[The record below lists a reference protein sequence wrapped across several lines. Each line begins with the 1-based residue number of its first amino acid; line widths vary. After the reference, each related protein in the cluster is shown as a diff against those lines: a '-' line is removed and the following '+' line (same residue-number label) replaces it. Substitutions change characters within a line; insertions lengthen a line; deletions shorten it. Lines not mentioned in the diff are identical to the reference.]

1 MTTNGIA
8 STALD
13 FLATIDSDDSVWD
26 DDGIE
31 GFVQQFQSLA
41 TKKRHERE
49 QSRINRAIETLR
61 AQIESLPDGEFEIDL
76 GAFVSADVP
85 AIDIEAVLSRIQ
97 AMTEAVTTYR
107 QEATRTTDGT
117 SLTIAERAATYH
129 ALGTNLSRIMQLH
142 ASLLELAPSAVQT
155 AIPAEVYSLKKHIKS
170 IAYKKLSDVEIR
182 NSSSNQH
189 EFNGIDSFIKLLG
202 KTSNKVVFET
212 RFLYL
217 SDNLDNVSIIDASM
231 TWYDAR
237 ANHLTRTE
245 YRLYY
250 PDATISRLAAPG
262 DLLVIAKLLDNKLL
276 AIIASKKSK
285 YFKTMLSLTGSS
297 EDARNL
303 SEMRINNQFQEAPF
317 DNEEKLVLRA
327 VNTAIKS
334 FITGCAEVV

>member
-1 MTTNGIA
+1 MTSIAMA

-13 FLATIDSDDSVWD
+13 FLATIDPDDPVWD

-41 TKKRHERE
+41 TKKRHARE
-49 QSRINRAIETLR
+49 QSRVHRAIETLR
-61 AQIESLPDGEFEIDL
+61 AEIESLPDGEFKIDL
-76 GAFVSADVP
+76 GAFVSTDVP
-85 AIDIEAVLSRIQ
+85 SVDAEAVFSRIEAL
-97 AMTEAVTTYR
+97 TEAVIAYR
-107 QEATRTTDGT
+107 QEATRMIDGIPR
-117 SLTIAERAATYH
+117 TIAERAATYH

-155 AIPAEVYSLKKHIKS
+155 AIPAEVYSLKKYIKS

-212 RFLYL
+212 KFLYL
-217 SDNLDNVSIIDASM
+217 SDNLDNISIIDSSM

-276 AIIASKKSK
+276 AIIVSKKSK
-285 YFKTMLSLTGSS
+285 YFRTILSITGSS
-297 EDARNL
+297 EDARD
-303 SEMRINNQFQEAPF
+303 SSGIRISSQFKNTLF
-317 DNEEKLVLRA
+317 DNEEKIFLKF
-327 VNTAIKS
+327 IKTTIES
-334 FITGCAEVV
+334 FVTGCAELV